1 MHPDHI
7 TDEIIE
13 GFSHEKVLKYFDIPT
28 QHGSDRL
35 LKLMGRIKDSKELE
49 ALFDKIRKRYPEA
62 VLRTSIIIGFPG
74 ETKEDFE
81 KLVEFIRRVEFDK
94 LGAFLY
100 SDEEEA
106 ASHNLSGKVPLKT
119 AQKRLD
125 SLMEV
130 QAEISFLRN
139 QKYLDKVIE
148 VIFEEEVEGVLVG
161 RGYMDA
167 PEIDG
172 NIFVRGKLEGK
183 NDGFYKVRVYES
195 DTYDLEGELI

>member
-1 MHPDHI
+1 
-7 TDEIIE
+7 
-13 GFSHEKVLKYFDIPT
+13 
-28 QHGSDRL
+28 
-35 LKLMGRIKDSKELE
+35 
-49 ALFDKIRKRYPEA
+49 
-62 VLRTSIIIGFPG
+62 
-74 ETKEDFE
+74 
-81 KLVEFIRRVEFDK
+81 
-94 LGAFLY
+94 
-100 SDEEEA
+100 
-106 ASHNLSGKVPLKT
+106 
-119 AQKRLD
+119 
-125 SLMEV
+125 MEV

-148 VIFEEEVEGVLVG
+148 VVFEEEVEGVLVG

>member
-1 MHPDHI
+1 M
-7 TDEIIE
+7 
-13 GFSHEKVLKYFDIPT
+13 
-28 QHGSDRL
+28 
-35 LKLMGRIKDSKELE
+35 
-49 ALFDKIRKRYPEA
+49 
-62 VLRTSIIIGFPG
+62 LRTSIIIGFPG

-94 LGAFLY
+94 LGTFLY

-119 AQKRLD
+119 AQRLD

-148 VIFEEEVEGVLVG
+148 VIFEEEVEG
-161 RGYMDA
+161 
-167 PEIDG
+167 
-172 NIFVRGKLEGK
+172 F
-183 NDGFYKVRVYES
+183 
-195 DTYDLEGELI
+195 

>member
-1 MHPDHI
+1 
-7 TDEIIE
+7 
-13 GFSHEKVLKYFDIPT
+13 
-28 QHGSDRL
+28 
-35 LKLMGRIKDSKELE
+35 
-49 ALFDKIRKRYPEA
+49 

-106 ASHNLSGKVPLKT
+106 ASHNLSGKVPLKI